1 MEVFIAIVAVLCG
14 IIGIIGSIAPALP
27 GPPISWV
34 GMLILYFW
42 GGTNGAGET
51 MSLSILLI
59 WLAIVILVTIL
70 DYVVPAYFTK
80 LTGGSKY
87 ASIGTTVGLIAGL
100 FIPPV
105 GMILGSLLGAFIA
118 ELIFAG
124 KSAGPAVKSAFG
136 AFLGFRETRRVV
148 GDYVLSNEDYE
159 RRATFKDEI
168 GRYCYPIDLHPV
180 APGAA
185 KTKYEE
191 NYLKGYGLG
200 NSYGI
205 PYRSLIPKGVSNL
218 LVAGRCISTSREMN
232 GSTRVMPCCF
242 ITGMA
247 AGAAAFFAKDS
258 STRDIDVPALQ
269 RKLKEM
275 GAYLPNAEI

>member
-1 MEVFIAIVAVLCG
+1 MVVFIAIVAVLCG

-136 AFLGFRETRRVV
+136 AFLGF
-148 GDYVLSNEDYE
+148 L
-159 RRATFKDEI
+159 
-168 GRYCYPIDLHPV
+168 
-180 APGAA
+180 
-185 KTKYEE
+185 
-191 NYLKGYGLG
+191 
-200 NSYGI
+200 
-205 PYRSLIPKGVSNL
+205 
-218 LVAGRCISTSREMN
+218 AG
-232 GSTRVMPCCF
+232 
-242 ITGMA
+242 TGM
-247 AGAAAFFAKDS
+247 
-258 STRDIDVPALQ
+258 
-269 RKLKEM
+269 KLIVCGVM
-275 GAYLPNAEI
+275 MYYIIVYMA